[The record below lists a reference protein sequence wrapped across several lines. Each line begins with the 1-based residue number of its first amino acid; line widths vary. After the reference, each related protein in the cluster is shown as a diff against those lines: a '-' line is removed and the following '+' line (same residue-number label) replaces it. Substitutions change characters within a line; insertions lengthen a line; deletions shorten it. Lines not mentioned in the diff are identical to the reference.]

1 MKAVGVVVEYNP
13 FHNGHFYHVEQSKI
27 LSGADVVIAVM
38 SGPFLQRGEPALL
51 SKWHRAKMALL
62 GGVDIVFE
70 LPYAFATQKAE
81 TFARGAIDILAAAG
95 CDYVC
100 FGSESG
106 HIEDFYSTLRF
117 IHKHQET
124 YDHLIKKNMDE
135 GMSYP
140 RATSSAFQ
148 ELRPSSQMMDLSKPN
163 NILGFQYIRAIEELN
178 LSLTPLTVARK
189 NAGYHDPELSTTHI
203 ASATSIR
210 KSIFSND
217 GQLNELSS
225 YVPNTTY
232 TELVDYKREFGQF
245 LQWEDYWPLLQYRL
259 LTTDKSELARIYEV
273 EEGIENRILQMVD
286 KANSFS
292 EFMTLLKTK
301 RYTWTRLQRL
311 CVHILT
317 NTNKEQMRA
326 LSDRAS
332 YLRLLGMTAFG
343 RQYLNKWKKQ
353 SNLPIV
359 SRLASYNGKEIELDI
374 KAAKIYSLGLDKT
387 KRHSA
392 LSLEYK
398 QAPMFI
404 SKKEE

>member
-81 TFARGAIDILAAAG
+81 IFARGAIDILAAAG

-117 IHKHQET
+117 IHSHQDP
-124 YDHLIKKNMDE
+124 YDHLIKKNMDQ

-148 ELRPSSQMMDLSKPN
+148 ELSPSSEMMDLSKPN

-210 KSIFSND
+210 KSIFSDD
-217 GQLNELSS
+217 GQLSDLFS
-225 YVPNTTY
+225 YIPSTTY
-232 TELVDYKREFGQF
+232 TELVAFEKEFGHF
-245 LQWEDYWPLLQYRL
+245 LQWEDFWPFLQYRI
-259 LTTDKSELARIYEV
+259 LTTDKCELARIYEV

-317 NTNKEQMRA
+317 NTNKEQMKA
-326 LSDRAS
+326 LSDRPS
-332 YLRLLGMTAFG
+332 YLRLLGMTDLG
-343 RQYLNKWKKQ
+343 RQHLNKWKKQ
-353 SNLPIV
+353 SSLPII
-359 SRLASYNGKEIELDI
+359 SRIASYKGKEIELDI
-374 KAAKIYSLGLDKT
+374 KAAKTYTLGLKT
-387 KRHSA
+387 VNRQNT
-392 LSLEYK
+392 LSLEYR
-398 QAPMFI
+398 QAPLFI

>member
-13 FHNGHFYHVEQSKI
+13 FHNGHYFHVEQSRS

-62 GGVDIVFE
+62 GGIDIVFE

-81 TFARGAIDILAAAG
+81 IFARGAMDILGSAG

-106 HIEDFYSTLRF
+106 NIDDFYSTLRF
-117 IHKHQET
+117 IKNNQEP
-124 YDHLIKKNMDE
+124 YELLIKSNMSL

-140 RATSSAFQ
+140 KAASSAFQ
-148 ELRPSSQMMDLSKPN
+148 ELMPSSQMMDLSKPN
-163 NILGFQYIRAIEELN
+163 NILGYQYIQSIEELN

-189 NAGYHDPELSTTHI
+189 SAGYHDPEFSSTTI

-210 KSIFSND
+210 KSIFSNE
-217 GQLNELSS
+217 GKLNELSS
-225 YVPNTTY
+225 YIPATTY
-232 TELVDYKREFGQF
+232 SELVHYKKEFGHF
-245 LQWEDYWPLLQYRL
+245 LEWENYWPLLQYRL
-259 LTTDKSELARIYEV
+259 LTTDRSELATIYEV
-273 EEGIENRILQMVD
+273 EEGIENRMVPIAE

-301 RYTWTRLQRL
+301 RYTWTRLQRM

-317 NTNKEQMRA
+317 NTTKEQMRL
-326 LSDRAS
+326 LSQRAG
-332 YLRLLGMTAFG
+332 YLRLLGMTDSG
-343 RQYLNKWKKQ
+343 RQYLNKWKKH
-353 SNLPIV
+353 SNLPII
-359 SRLASYNGKEIELDI
+359 SRLASYQESDIELDI
-374 KAAKIYSLGLDKT
+374 KAARTYSLGLNKN
-387 KRHSA
+387 RSQCL
-392 LSLEYK
+392 LSLEYT
-398 QAPMFI
+398 QTPFFI

>member
-51 SKWHRAKMALL
+51 SKWQRAKMALL

-81 TFARGAIDILAAAG
+81 IFARGAIDILAASG

-106 HIEDFYSTLRF
+106 HLEDFYSTLNF
-117 IHKHQET
+117 INTHQET
-124 YDHLIKKNMDE
+124 FDHHIKKNMDE

-189 NAGYHDPELSTTHI
+189 NADYHDQELSSTHI

-210 KSIFSND
+210 KSIFTNN
-217 GQLNELSS
+217 GQLDELSS

-232 TELVDYKREFGQF
+232 TELVDYKRQFGQF
-245 LQWEDYWPLLQYRL
+245 LQWENFWPLLQYRL
-259 LTTDKSELARIYEV
+259 LTTDQNDLAKIYEV
-273 EEGIENRILQMVD
+273 EEGIENRILQLVE
-286 KANSFS
+286 KASSFS

-317 NTNKEQMRA
+317 NTSKEQIRD

-332 YLRLLGMTAFG
+332 YLCLLGMTDLG
-343 RQYLNKWKKQ
+343 RQYLNKWKKH
-353 SNLPIV
+353 SSLPIV
-359 SRLASYNGKEIELDI
+359 SRLASYKGKEIELDI
-374 KAAKIYSLGLDKT
+374 KAAKTYALGFEKAY
-387 KRHSA
+387 RHIA
-392 LSLEYK
+392 LSLDYK
-398 QAPMFI
+398 SAPMFI
-404 SKKEE
+404 TKKEE